1 MTKTPQNV
9 VIAGRDVAAW
19 LTACALARAFAATG
33 LRIEVVELP
42 GLLRAQD
49 ALASL
54 PQLEVFHGLLG
65 LDEKELLKQTQGV
78 YSLGQSFA
86 NFSGPRPPFFHPY
99 GDHGVALGASSFAQI
114 WFKARQAG
122 LKVDFEDFSPN
133 AAAAKAGRFFVGGE
147 TARAFGR
154 CNYAYHL
161 HGQAYVQA
169 LKALALRMGVKVTP
183 ARGFDAV
190 LDPDSGLIRA
200 LALSD
205 GRQVAGDF
213 FIDATGGD
221 SRLLGQAMQGAFIDW
236 SRWLPMNRTLSA
248 GGDRLRVLPAYSQV
262 RALEAGC
269 LHMTALQTMTGVT
282 HAYSADWLSDE
293 QALEALNVTAGIGLS
308 GDATLSVRA
317 PGRREHLWL
326 GNCVAIGEAGCVLDP
341 IDNPDLHILQIGL
354 SHLIAL
360 FPLAVE
366 GGVEAAQYN
375 RLVGGAYERLRD
387 YQIAHYGLNRQNHP
401 FWDALRDVAPPDS
414 LAAKL
419 DLYKARGEVLLYED
433 ETFQNDDWLSLF
445 IGHGLMPDAWDPR
458 IDMLP
463 EDQLILHVQKLLG
476 FIRDQVQAMDSHD
489 AYIELFAARSFA
501 GFGSQL

>member
-1 MTKTPQNV
+1 MDVLMSQMPRFLAAIWVTLWMFAVIT
-9 VIAGRDVAAW
+9 VIATLFG
-19 LTACALARAFAATG
+19 
-33 LRIEVVELP
+33 
-42 GLLRAQD
+42 
-49 ALASL
+49 
-54 PQLEVFHGLLG
+54 
-65 LDEKELLKQTQGV
+65 
-78 YSLGQSFA
+78 
-86 NFSGPRPPFFHPY
+86 
-99 GDHGVALGASSFAQI
+99 LGAAVLGERRGGGFSRALSVYTWIF
-114 WFKARQAG
+114 RG
-122 LKVDFEDFSPN
+122 LPELVVLLFCYLALPHLGVDLGAEGSALLAFSLIGTAFMAEIFR
-133 AAAAKAGRFFVGGE
+133 AALRSVDPRLVE

-161 HGQAYVQA
+161 HGQAYAQA
-169 LKALALRMGVKVTP
+169 LKALALRMGVKVTS

-213 FIDATGGD
+213 FIDATGGE
-221 SRLLGQAMQGAFIDW
+221 SRLLGQALQGAFIDW

-282 HAYSADWLSDE
+282 HAYSGDWLSDE

-317 PGRREHLWL
+317 PGRRERLWSR
-326 GNCVAIGEAGCVLDP
+326 NCVAIGEAGCVLNP
-341 IDNPDLHILQIGL
+341 IDNPDLHVLQIGL

-375 RLVGGAYERLRD
+375 RLVVGAYERLRD

-401 FWDALRDVAPPDS
+401 FWDALRDIAPPDS